1 MTGYANARRKERDE
15 IIRGFTGRVRP
26 QLFGYVGHDSTKATS
41 RRQRNSISLHS
52 PGHGQPMKT
61 LVLFA
66 VSAMAVLSASAN
78 AQVESNALVI
88 TSPANGTVV
97 APGQIIIVSVTINSG
112 TYPNGIGILGGEA
125 GGPAVMLPPISG
137 ASPLSFSVTIPA
149 NAFPGKFTISAAG
162 DDSSSGVLQTSYDVT
177 LDVERTDSPVSL
189 RVDPP
194 SIHFQ
199 QIGQSLPINVTGVY
213 ADGSWH
219 GLTRSSLLQM
229 TSSNTA
235 IAAVTSNSIKAVSP
249 GKATIQVSYGSLTAS
264 VPIYVP

>member
-1 MTGYANARRKERDE
+1 
-15 IIRGFTGRVRP
+15 
-26 QLFGYVGHDSTKATS
+26 
-41 RRQRNSISLHS
+41 
-52 PGHGQPMKT
+52 MKT
-61 LVLFA
+61 STLFA
-66 VSAMAVLSASAN
+66 IGMMALLPAISN

-97 APGQIIIVSVTINSG
+97 APGQIITVSVTINSG
-112 TYPNGIGILGGEA
+112 TYPNGIGILGGED
-125 GGPAVMLPPISG
+125 GGPAVMLPPVSG
-137 ASPLSFSVTIPA
+137 TSPLSFSVTIPA

-194 SIHFQ
+194 SMHFQ
-199 QIGQSLPINVTGVY
+199 HVGQSLPLNVTGVY

-235 IAAVTSNSIKAVSP
+235 IATVTNNSIKAVSP
-249 GKATIQVSYGSLTAS
+249 GNATIQVSYGSLTAS
-264 VPIYVP
+264 VPIYVPPVAPCAVCK

>member
-1 MTGYANARRKERDE
+1 
-15 IIRGFTGRVRP
+15 
-26 QLFGYVGHDSTKATS
+26 
-41 RRQRNSISLHS
+41 
-52 PGHGQPMKT
+52 MKT
-61 LVLFA
+61 LILFA

-97 APGQIIIVSVTINSG
+97 APGQIITVSVTINSG
-112 TYPNGIGILGGEA
+112 TYPSGIGILGGEA

-189 RVDPP
+189 RVDPT
-194 SIHFQ
+194 SMHFQ
-199 QIGQSLPINVTGVY
+199 HVGQSLSLKVTGVY

-219 GLTRSSLLQM
+219 GLTHSPLLQM
-229 TSSNTA
+229 TSSDTA
-235 IAAVTSNSIKAVSP
+235 VAKITNGAVKAVSL
-249 GKATIQVSYGSLTAS
+249 GNTTIQVKYERLSAS
-264 VPIYVP
+264 VPIYVSQVTTCAACR